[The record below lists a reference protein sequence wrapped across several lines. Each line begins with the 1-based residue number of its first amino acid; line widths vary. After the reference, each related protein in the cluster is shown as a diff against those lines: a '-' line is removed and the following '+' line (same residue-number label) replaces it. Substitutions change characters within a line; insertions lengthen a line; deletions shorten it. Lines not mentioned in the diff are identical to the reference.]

1 MTRIICVASGKG
13 GAGKTTIVANLGLAL
28 AELGK
33 DVTILDANLTTPNL
47 GIHLGVPLYPTTLHD
62 VLKGKANIKDAV
74 YEHESGLKIIPAG
87 LSLNDLRG
95 IDSRDLPN
103 ALLDLLGHSE
113 IIIVDA
119 SAGLGREALSAI
131 ESSDEMILVTNPD
144 LPSVTDALKA
154 AKLAE
159 QMGTRITGLAIN
171 RKKNKSHEM
180 SSIEIQKMLDGIE
193 ILAEIPE
200 DEGVQKSLSKRNP
213 VVHHM
218 PNSPASREI
227 KRLAYHIAGYKYTQ
241 KYPWHKKMFSMFS
254 RR

>member
-13 GAGKTTIVANLGLAL
+13 GSGKTTLVSNLGIAL
-28 AELGK
+28 AEFGK

-74 YEHESGLKIIPAG
+74 YEHESGLKIVPAG
-87 LSLNDLRG
+87 LSLKDLRG
-95 IDSRDLPN
+95 IDSRDLPT
-103 ALLDLLGHSE
+103 ALLDLLGYSE

-119 SAGLGREALSAI
+119 SAGLGREALAAI
-131 ESSDEMILVTNPD
+131 ESSDELMLITNPD

-154 AKLAE
+154 VKLAE
-159 QMGTRITGLAIN
+159 QMGTKVTGLVIN
-171 RKKNKSHEM
+171 RRKNREHEM
-180 SSIEIQKMLDGIE
+180 ATSDIQHMLDGIE
-193 ILAEIPE
+193 VLAEIPE
-200 DEGVQKSLSKRNP
+200 DEAVQKSISRRAP
-213 VVHHM
+213 VVHYV

-227 KRLAYHIAGYKYTQ
+227 KRLAAGIAGVRYMDSE
-241 KYPWHKKMFSMFS
+241 PWHKKMLSFL